1 MYFNSARIYQRKI
14 NTKTTKEK
22 PYNLDFDKKSLEFSF
37 EITPHKRK
45 HFDIIKVRQSI
56 DLSHRFYI

>member
-14 NTKTTKEK
+14 NIKTTKEK

-37 EITPHKRK
+37 EMPPTKGNIL
-45 HFDIIKVRQSI
+45 I
-56 DLSHRFYI
+56 